1 MAKKVYTLGLASI
14 EVGDIAA
21 DGGMGEV
28 LASLGYTYQDT
39 AQMVTNDPTT
49 TDFYAEEVDDPV
61 LSISR
66 AGTIQFKWSLMN
78 PSVETLQILM
88 GGTIKKTGDGAEEHD
103 TWEAP
108 DVLPTIEKSVK
119 ITPLQGLKFAV
130 PRLRIVAKLN
140 GNFSK
145 TGMMLVEVTGTV
157 MKPEKEGIKKL
168 SVSLA

>member
-1 MAKKVYTLGLASI
+1 
-14 EVGDIAA
+14 
-21 DGGMGEV
+21 
-28 LASLGYTYQDT
+28 
-39 AQMVTNDPTT
+39 
-49 TDFYAEEVDDPV
+49 
-61 LSISR
+61 
-66 AGTIQFKWSLMN
+66 MN
-78 PSVETLQILM
+78 PSVETLQTLM
-88 GGTIKKTGDGAEEHD
+88 GGTIKKTGVGAEEHD